1 MFGTLLEGAF
11 FSLQLSLSTLL
22 SLGLASRWLTFRR
35 SVIIYLFICLLFNH
49 LYQDP
54 LQSTCK
60 IAGLSLEGL
69 FEAKLIFGV
78 SYIKSSRSVRK
89 SANSS
94 VMATSRKLIITVRL
108 LNLTLAANLL
118 LLSNDVSTNPG
129 PMEMGNLLY
138 SPKDSSF
145 SSTDSDELAC
155 LLTGPINESTS
166 SSDSVDEI
174 QHSYFDLGLDEKGIR
189 IGHWNVNHLTLDKFD
204 QIKVFLLG
212 KLGRFAFK

>member
-1 MFGTLLEGAF
+1 MIE
-11 FSLQLSLSTLL
+11 SM
-22 SLGLASRWLTFRR
+22 ASRWLTFRR

-54 LQSTCK
+54 LQCTCK

-69 FEAKLIFGV
+69 FEAKLISGV

-108 LNLTLAANLL
+108 LNLILAANLL

-129 PMEMGNLLY
+129 PM
-138 SPKDSSF
+138 
-145 SSTDSDELAC
+145 
-155 LLTGPINESTS
+155 
-166 SSDSVDEI
+166 
-174 QHSYFDLGLDEKGIR
+174 
-189 IGHWNVNHLTLDKFD
+189 
-204 QIKVFLLG
+204 
-212 KLGRFAFK
+212 

>member
-1 MFGTLLEGAF
+1 MT
-11 FSLQLSLSTLL
+11 
-22 SLGLASRWLTFRR
+22 SRWLTFRL
-35 SVIIYLFICLLFNH
+35 SVISYSFICLLFNH

-54 LQSTCK
+54 LQCTCK

-69 FEAKLIFGV
+69 FEAKLISGV

-129 PMEMGNLLY
+129 PMERGNLLF

-145 SSTDSDELAC
+145 SSTDSYELAC
-155 LLTGPINESTS
+155 LLTGPCNESTS
-166 SSDSVDEI
+166 SSDYVDEI
-174 QHSYFDLGLDEKGIR
+174 LHSYFDLGLDEKGIR
-189 IGHWNVNHLTLDKFD
+189 IGHWNVNHLTLVKFD
-204 QIKVFLLG
+204 QIKLFLLG
-212 KLGRFAFK
+212 KLGKPQLDVSEAERAGYSL